1 MSINEKPLQKSSLP
15 GVKIFWILVLI
26 LFMTVGTILR
36 YTGINWDQNQHLHPD
51 ERFLTMV
58 ETAIQPVES
67 ISEYFNTDTSTLN
80 PHNVGY
86 GFYVYGTFPIFVVR
100 YLADQLNQT
109 GYDQVFLVGRA
120 VSAAADILTCLVV
133 FLIALKLFKRWSI
146 AVLSAG
152 FSSFSVLQ
160 IQQAHFFTVDVFANL
175 FLVLCLYILV
185 LVQQQK
191 WNGSIIPAVSGK
203 SNEEDS
209 NSVRLTVN
217 WSSVWLF
224 VAFGLALGMATASKI
239 SYAPIAVL
247 LPIILVVEWLQLSQE
262 QQRPTALLMIRN
274 TVIAAM
280 VSLLTFRILQPYS
293 FAGPGFFGLLLNEKW
308 LNNMRELSQMS
319 AGNVDFPPAL
329 QWARRPVTFAF
340 KNMVLWGMGAA
351 WGITAWISFFYMGWK
366 VIKGLWRPH
375 LILWGW
381 TAIYFTMQSLNFTR
395 SMRYQLP
402 VYPTLA
408 IIAGWGLI
416 TLWDRASKQNNKP
429 KNAQLY
435 NLGRFACALLIIA
448 ILAATFLYGFGF
460 TQIYTKPVTRVAA
473 SEWIYQNVP
482 APINLKIRT
491 DGSVLN
497 HPLPFKNGRQISLE
511 QPLTMAFTPLDEVYL
526 LDVSFTYVID
536 PILAAN
542 PKTLIAQVSTD
553 VARQN
558 VISTGLLAD
567 TFQAQPDPRGK
578 LYTVTFAPNILLDKN
593 TTYYLHM
600 YTYEDGE
607 SLKLSGPITL
617 NLLDGETETTITLA
631 DPVEALDSG
640 MIYETMFSPVESGI
654 LEGIHFPHIV
664 DWSGDTALKTLEIRV
679 AEYTPAETELVEL
692 LIDEFS
698 AGEDVRGSSYNL
710 DFPAGLSL
718 DKNRQ
723 YRITIKNLSDTGT
736 LAFYGSK
743 QANESSWDDP
753 LPVSLHGFSPF
764 DYTSGIYR
772 TELNFEMY
780 WDEDETKRERFIN
793 ILDQADYLFISSSRQ
808 WGSVVQ
814 IPERYPLA
822 NTYYRELIGCPSDTD
837 IYQCYS
843 DAVPGMFTGNL
854 GFELIQTFQSEPTIG
869 NFQLN
874 TQYAEEAFTVYDHPK
889 VLIFQ
894 KSDAYSSKK
903 IRDIFNAVDLSQV
916 NRLTPKEASKS
927 SINPI
932 LNESQKQ
939 LQNNGGTWSQLFNRN
954 SIVNR
959 LPVLSAALWYGVLIL
974 LGLVCYP
981 ITRVIFPGLKD
992 KGYSISKIIGLLAL
1006 AWLTWI
1012 LGSAG
1017 IGVSKWVITLVFG
1030 GLAGINLVIFFR
1042 NRIEI
1047 IEQIRQNKNLI
1058 LTVEVISLSLFLLF
1072 LLIRLGNPD
1081 LWHPYKGGEK
1091 PMDFSYLNA
1100 VIKSSIYPPYD
1111 PWFADGYIN
1120 YYYYGFVIFGVLIKW
1135 LGIMPSIGY
1144 NLLLI
1149 TVFCFTGTA
1158 AFTLGW
1164 QFFNVFKEKIHQFSL
1179 SDQMPDK
1186 KLLRVG
1192 GIAAG
1197 IVTIVMYQIIG
1208 NFGTVKMIWQGFQ
1221 KLADGYFEDAGLITK
1236 LGWTFEGFART
1247 FTGQKLPY
1255 PPGEWYWIPSRAIPG
1270 DVITEFPAFTFL
1282 YGDPHAHLMALP
1294 ITLLAILWA
1303 VSFIQSRLAGYSG
1316 NIYKKL
1322 LPTGMTLVGGAWIVG
1337 MLRPT
1342 NTWDYYTYLVLCCL
1356 VILYT
1361 GLRYLSDTHSF
1372 SDKKR
1377 WIILGLAILG
1387 FVVLSSVFFKPFSNW
1402 YGQAYT
1408 KVNLWKGDKS
1418 PLGSY
1423 LIHWGYLL
1431 SVITTWFTWET
1442 RNWMAVTPLSA
1453 LSKIRSYRSVVYSI
1467 LVLVAMT
1474 LLALIILGIPVALVV
1489 IPLGIWAILLIARK
1503 NQDDLKRFVL
1513 FLIGTGLALTLV
1525 VELIV
1530 IEGDVG
1536 RMNTVFKFYLQAWT
1550 MLSLGAA
1557 AGLIWIIHSV
1567 LNEWLPKRRSAWL
1580 ILMTLITGAVLLYPL
1595 LAGTDKINDR
1605 ISDNTPHTLDGTAFM
1620 DYSTYFENGVD
1631 MDLSQDYRAIK
1642 WMQDNVQGSPVIIE
1656 ANIPEYRWGSRYS
1669 IYTGLPGVVGW
1680 NWHQRQQRAISGTNQ
1695 VFDRV
1700 AQVGEFYQTTDSQIA
1715 ENFLERYD
1723 IAYIIVGQLER
1734 VTYPDEGIRK
1744 FSEWQGK
1751 LWEQVYQDDQTT
1763 IYRVIKGQ

>member
-1 MSINEKPLQKSSLP
+1 
-15 GVKIFWILVLI
+15 
-26 LFMTVGTILR
+26 
-36 YTGINWDQNQHLHPD
+36 
-51 ERFLTMV
+51 
-58 ETAIQPVES
+58 
-67 ISEYFNTDTSTLN
+67 
-80 PHNVGY
+80 
-86 GFYVYGTFPIFVVR
+86 
-100 YLADQLNQT
+100 
-109 GYDQVFLVGRA
+109 
-120 VSAAADILTCLVV
+120 
-133 FLIALKLFKRWSI
+133 
-146 AVLSAG
+146 
-152 FSSFSVLQ
+152 
-160 IQQAHFFTVDVFANL
+160 
-175 FLVLCLYILV
+175 
-185 LVQQQK
+185 
-191 WNGSIIPAVSGK
+191 
-203 SNEEDS
+203 
-209 NSVRLTVN
+209 
-217 WSSVWLF
+217 
-224 VAFGLALGMATASKI
+224 
-239 SYAPIAVL
+239 
-247 LPIILVVEWLQLSQE
+247 
-262 QQRPTALLMIRN
+262 
-274 TVIAAM
+274 
-280 VSLLTFRILQPYS
+280 
-293 FAGPGFFGLLLNEKW
+293 
-308 LNNMRELSQMS
+308 
-319 AGNVDFPPAL
+319 
-329 QWARRPVTFAF
+329 
-340 KNMVLWGMGAA
+340 
-351 WGITAWISFFYMGWK
+351 
-366 VIKGLWRPH
+366 
-375 LILWGW
+375 
-381 TAIYFTMQSLNFTR
+381 
-395 SMRYQLP
+395 
-402 VYPTLA
+402 
-408 IIAGWGLI
+408 
-416 TLWDRASKQNNKP
+416 
-429 KNAQLY
+429 
-435 NLGRFACALLIIA
+435 
-448 ILAATFLYGFGF
+448 
-460 TQIYTKPVTRVAA
+460 
-473 SEWIYQNVP
+473 
-482 APINLKIRT
+482 
-491 DGSVLN
+491 
-497 HPLPFKNGRQISLE
+497 
-511 QPLTMAFTPLDEVYL
+511 
-526 LDVSFTYVID
+526 
-536 PILAAN
+536 
-542 PKTLIAQVSTD
+542 
-553 VARQN
+553 
-558 VISTGLLAD
+558 
-567 TFQAQPDPRGK
+567 
-578 LYTVTFAPNILLDKN
+578 
-593 TTYYLHM
+593 
-600 YTYEDGE
+600 
-607 SLKLSGPITL
+607 
-617 NLLDGETETTITLA
+617 
-631 DPVEALDSG
+631 
-640 MIYETMFSPVESGI
+640 
-654 LEGIHFPHIV
+654 
-664 DWSGDTALKTLEIRV
+664 
-679 AEYTPAETELVEL
+679 
-692 LIDEFS
+692 
-698 AGEDVRGSSYNL
+698 
-710 DFPAGLSL
+710 
-718 DKNRQ
+718 
-723 YRITIKNLSDTGT
+723 
-736 LAFYGSK
+736 
-743 QANESSWDDP
+743 
-753 LPVSLHGFSPF
+753 
-764 DYTSGIYR
+764 
-772 TELNFEMY
+772 
-780 WDEDETKRERFIN
+780 
-793 ILDQADYLFISSSRQ
+793 
-808 WGSVVQ
+808 
-814 IPERYPLA
+814 
-822 NTYYRELIGCPSDTD
+822 
-837 IYQCYS
+837 
-843 DAVPGMFTGNL
+843 
-854 GFELIQTFQSEPTIG
+854 
-869 NFQLN
+869 
-874 TQYAEEAFTVYDHPK
+874 
-889 VLIFQ
+889 
-894 KSDAYSSKK
+894 
-903 IRDIFNAVDLSQV
+903 
-916 NRLTPKEASKS
+916 
-927 SINPI
+927 
-932 LNESQKQ
+932 
-939 LQNNGGTWSQLFNRN
+939 
-954 SIVNR
+954 
-959 LPVLSAALWYGVLIL
+959 
-974 LGLVCYP
+974 
-981 ITRVIFPGLKD
+981 
-992 KGYSISKIIGLLAL
+992 
-1006 AWLTWI
+1006 
-1012 LGSAG
+1012 
-1017 IGVSKWVITLVFG
+1017 
-1030 GLAGINLVIFFR
+1030 
-1042 NRIEI
+1042 
-1047 IEQIRQNKNLI
+1047 
-1058 LTVEVISLSLFLLF
+1058 
-1072 LLIRLGNPD
+1072 
-1081 LWHPYKGGEK
+1081 
-1091 PMDFSYLNA
+1091 
-1100 VIKSSIYPPYD
+1100 
-1111 PWFADGYIN
+1111 
-1120 YYYYGFVIFGVLIKW
+1120 
-1135 LGIMPSIGY
+1135 
-1144 NLLLI
+1144 
-1149 TVFCFTGTA
+1149 
-1158 AFTLGW
+1158 
-1164 QFFNVFKEKIHQFSL
+1164 
-1179 SDQMPDK
+1179 MPDK